1 VTGVEIEGA
10 HAISAKELIAR
21 LATQPPE
28 HRYLVVPRAQK
39 LDQEAFEN
47 DKRRILRHY
56 QARGYYRARIEAA
69 DILPDGAGRV
79 RIRIRVDE
87 GLPARVTRVEVLGL
101 EGAPEARARLNLG
114 IAPGNIFT
122 EAAFDAGRV
131 AILEALTRSGW
142 AKATVEEHAQVD
154 PALNEVRVAYTAKP
168 GERYRFGSVF
178 VSGAAAVPQTRIRS
192 EAQRATNP
200 GTIFDSSDL
209 KEAQSRVFEMGV
221 FGGVRVTEGP
231 PDEKRHTIPVDVSV
245 HEAPFRTIRAG
256 PGFTLEGN
264 VRWEADATLAWS
276 HRNWLGGLR
285 KLNLEGRVGYAW
297 LPTVFN
303 STEQGFVGRLLAD
316 FTQPQ
321 ILTRYLDL
329 NLHGELERGIEQ
341 AYSFFAERFRMGV
354 PFKLGRVVRFAPSL
368 NFELYQIGGVP
379 SATGEASSLLLATC
393 PSQDPNLCLL
403 AYFAQDIGLD
413 FRNDPIN
420 TTRGVSL
427 NLSLQEGFTLFG
439 IGSTYLRLLPE
450 VRGFLDLGGGF
461 VLGARARVGLIST
474 QGSGVPIVAR
484 FFSGGPNF
492 MRGYYTSQL
501 SPVFYGCPVALAKN
515 GSCPVQQQYVPVG
528 GEGLIDGTVE
538 LRHPIVGELG
548 GALFF
553 DFGDVRL
560 EVKDA
565 LDLGKIQGAIG
576 WGIRYR
582 TPLGPIRVDVAG
594 RLPSSGVQQV
604 DPGQLSNRKL
614 VDFVGH
620 MHHDPIVSVQLSIGE
635 AF

>member
-403 AYFAQDIGLD
+403 AYFARLPE
-413 FRNDPIN
+413 PIPAGGIHPLRDRLHVSEAPS
-420 TTRGVSL
+420 RGARVPRPGGRIRPGCTGAGGAHQHAGQWRAHRGTL
-427 NLSLQEGFTLFG
+427 LQRRPQLHAWLLHLAALARV
-439 IGSTYLRLLPE
+439 LRLP
-450 VRGFLDLGGGF
+450 G
-461 VLGARARVGLIST
+461 GAREEWQLPGATAVRPGRRRGAHRRNRRV
-474 QGSGVPIVAR
+474 A
-484 FFSGGPNF
+484 
-492 MRGYYTSQL
+492 
-501 SPVFYGCPVALAKN
+501 
-515 GSCPVQQQYVPVG
+515 
-528 GEGLIDGTVE
+528 
-538 LRHPIVGELG
+538 
-548 GALFF
+548 
-553 DFGDVRL
+553 
-560 EVKDA
+560 
-565 LDLGKIQGAIG
+565 
-576 WGIRYR
+576 
-582 TPLGPIRVDVAG
+582 TPHCR
-594 RLPSSGVQQV
+594 
-604 DPGQLSNRKL
+604 
-614 VDFVGH
+614 
-620 MHHDPIVSVQLSIGE
+620 
-635 AF
+635 